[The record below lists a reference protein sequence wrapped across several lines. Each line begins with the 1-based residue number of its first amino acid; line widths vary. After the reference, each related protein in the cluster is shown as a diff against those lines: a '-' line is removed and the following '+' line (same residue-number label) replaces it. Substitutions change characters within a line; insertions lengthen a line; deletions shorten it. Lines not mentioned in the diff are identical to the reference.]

1 MKAAIKLVLVYFLFQ
16 FLGALTGGMLT
27 MLYNYL
33 TSGSLDIAQVEHYE
47 RSSTLLLGFIYMMIY
62 FYMAGYLKDWR
73 EQLAPLSAATLIWSF
88 LGGVAMVY
96 LSDTVVSQMTFLP
109 DLMKETFESLQ
120 LGWLGILC
128 ISVLGPILEELL
140 FRGAITKVLLEK
152 YESTTAILLSGLIFG
167 IFHINPVQVVSAT
180 LAGFFFAWLYYK
192 TRNLLPCILIHIFNN
207 SLSVYLT
214 KTYPEVETTAE
225 LIGTAWTVV
234 LCAVSA
240 GVLVLA
246 VKQLNRKNW

>member
-1 MKAAIKLVLVYFLFQ
+1 MKTAIKLVWVYFLFQ

-33 TSGSLDIAQVEHYE
+33 TSGSLDITQVAYYE
-47 RSSTLLLGFIYMMIY
+47 RSSTLLLGFVYMLIYL
-62 FYMAGYLKDWR
+62 YMAGYLKDWR
-73 EQLAPLSAATLIWSF
+73 EQLAPLSATTLIWGF
-88 LGGVAMVY
+88 LGGVAMVN

-109 DLMKETFESLQ
+109 DLMKETFDSLQ

-128 ISVLGPILEELL
+128 VSVLGPVLEELL

-152 YESTTAILLSGLIFG
+152 YEPITAILLSGMVFG
-167 IFHINPVQVVSAT
+167 VFHLNPVQVVSAT

-214 KTYPEVETTAE
+214 KAYPEVETTVE
-225 LIGTAWTVV
+225 LIGITWTVV
-234 LCAVSA
+234 LCAVSVV
-240 GVLVLA
+240 VLVLA
-246 VKQLNRKNW
+246 VKQLDRKNW

>member
-1 MKAAIKLVLVYFLFQ
+1 MKTAIKLVLVYFLLQ
-16 FLGALTGGMLT
+16 FLGTLTGGLMT

-33 TSGSLDIAQVEHYE
+33 SSGSLDITQVEHYE
-47 RSSTLLLGFIYMMIY
+47 RSSTLLLGFVYMMIY
-62 FYMAGYLKDWR
+62 LYVAGYLKDWR
-73 EQLAPLSAATLIWSF
+73 EQLAPLSASTLIWGF
-88 LGGVAMVY
+88 LGGVAMIN

-109 DLMKETFESLQ
+109 DLMKEAFESLQ

-128 ISVLGPILEELL
+128 LSVLGPILEEIL

-152 YESTTAILLSGLIFG
+152 YEPTTAILLSGMVFG
-167 IFHINPVQVVSAT
+167 VFHINPVQVVSAT

-207 SLSVYLT
+207 SLSVYFT
-214 KTYPEVETTAE
+214 KAYPEVETTVE
-225 LIGTAWTVV
+225 LIGTTWTAV

-240 GVLVLA
+240 VVLA
-246 VKQLNRKNW
+246 LAVRQLNRKNW